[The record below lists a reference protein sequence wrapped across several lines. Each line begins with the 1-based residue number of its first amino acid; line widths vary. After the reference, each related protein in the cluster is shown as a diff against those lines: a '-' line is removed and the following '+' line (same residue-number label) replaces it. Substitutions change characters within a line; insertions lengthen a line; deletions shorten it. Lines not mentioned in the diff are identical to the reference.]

1 MSSMAA
7 IQDFLSQKRL
17 AMVGVSRQPMEFS
30 RILYRELR
38 DRGYDVVPVNSKAN
52 EIDGQKCFARI
63 EDIEP
68 PVESALLMTPADA
81 TTAAVRGCQSAGI
94 KRIWIFGSGR
104 KTSLDPEALSQC
116 SENHISLVPG
126 ECPLMFLPHTGFI
139 HRAHGFVRKITGGF
153 PS

>member
-7 IQDFLSQKRL
+7 IQDFLSHKRL
-17 AMVGVSRQPMEFS
+17 AMVGVSRQRTEFS
-30 RILYRELR
+30 RIVYRELR
-38 DRGYDVVPVNSKAN
+38 DRGYDVVPVNSN
-52 EIDGQKCFARI
+52 TNQIDGQKCFARI

-68 PVESALLMTPADA
+68 PVEAALLMTPAEA
-81 TTAAVRGCQSAGI
+81 TTAAVRGCQAAGV
-94 KRIWIFGSGR
+94 KSIWIFGSGR
-104 KTSLDPEALSQC
+104 KTSLDPEALSLC
-116 SENHISLVPG
+116 GENHISLVPG